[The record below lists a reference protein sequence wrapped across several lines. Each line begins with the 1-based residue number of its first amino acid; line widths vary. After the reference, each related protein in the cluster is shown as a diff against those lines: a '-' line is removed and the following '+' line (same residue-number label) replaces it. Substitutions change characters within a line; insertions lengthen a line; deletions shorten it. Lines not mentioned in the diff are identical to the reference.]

1 MAETQAPAG
10 YLFSEKH
17 EWVKVEGDVA
27 LIGISDFAQSALG
40 DIVFVDLPK
49 AGKTIKQFETFGTI
63 ESVKAAEDLYA
74 PVSGEVIES
83 NPALSKSPGE
93 VNVKPFES
101 WMIKIKGFSASEL
114 EKLLD
119 PEKYKT
125 FVAGLE

>member
-1 MAETQAPAG
+1 MAETQAPTG

-17 EWVKVEGDVA
+17 EWVKVEGDTA

-49 AGKTIKQFETFGTI
+49 TGKNIKQFETFGTI

-74 PVSGEVIES
+74 PIGGEVIES
-83 NPALSKSPGE
+83 NPTLSKNPGE
-93 VNVKPFES
+93 VNSKPFDS
-101 WMIKIKGFSASEL
+101 WMIKMKGFSTSEL
-114 EKLLD
+114 DKLLT
-119 PEKYKT
+119 PEKYKA